1 MLSII
6 FSCIFTSRFIPG
18 ITNLFLIINYDQPL
32 SLKWNKTTKKSDS
45 LALSPIL
52 LFCARFLLLLYA
64 VRTAAAACSLGKMA
78 AIGKVFAIN
87 NAEAWKDIIWIIG
100 VIFHAYWIGGGVRE
114 EWAASGAYYARTAP
128 IKIVKNFAS
137 CGGGAGIREEK
148 THALGG
154 NLMPVINMSELCA
167 AATKEYAFLSQ
178 VLTSALHQNWMG
190 YIVGEFPSTWTLS

>member
-154 NLMPVINMSELCA
+154 NLIWASCA
-167 AATKEYAFLSQ
+167 QRRQKNTLFCLKCSPLPCTKIEWGTLLANFPLLEHFLR
-178 VLTSALHQNWMG
+178 LL
-190 YIVGEFPSTWTLS
+190 